1 MADKYQRFYELAGR
15 QYPEDELTYSSLSG
29 LARKK
34 WVQARIRELPA
45 GNLLDCGCNTGRIS
59 AVWRKGE
66 VFGTDIALGA
76 LQRGRVLFPQI
87 NFIQG
92 DLRQSGFIRT
102 GTIDNAVVIEVLE
115 HLEDPRGFLDELYRS
130 LKAGGRLLVTTPGYA
145 KVRPRELSLGI
156 LKSYGIEEAPVGD
169 RYHHT
174 AYKPSELAALLS
186 RAGFRVLEQGSF
198 EHELRGWVKP
208 LIVLSGLIDRISRR
222 WFPRS
227 RLNILIA
234 RGLRSFEL
242 DLFHML
248 DVFGFSRF
256 LRRLFP
262 EGRRTF
268 VLARK

>member
-1 MADKYQRFYELAGR
+1 MTDEYQRFYELAGR

-29 LARKK
+29 LVRKK
-34 WVQARIRELPA
+34 WVQDRIREMPA

-59 AVWRKGE
+59 ADWRKGD
-66 VFGTDIALGA
+66 VFGTDIALAA
-76 LQRGRVLFPQI
+76 LQRGRVLFPRS

-92 DLRQSGFIRT
+92 DLRRLGFIRT
-102 GTIDNAVVIEVLE
+102 GAIDNAVVIEVLE
-115 HLEDPRGFLDELYRS
+115 HLEDPRGFLGELHRS

-145 KVRPRELSLGI
+145 RVRPRELSLGI
-156 LKSYGIEEAPVGD
+156 LKSYGIDQAPAGD

-174 AYKPSELAALLS
+174 AYKPAELAALVS
-186 RAGFRVLEQGSF
+186 EAGFQVLDQGSF

-208 LIVLSGLIDRISRR
+208 LVVLSGLIDRVSGR

-234 RGLRSFEL
+234 GALRSLEL

-248 DVFGFSRF
+248 DVFGFARL
-256 LRRLFP
+256 LRRFFP